1 MNTNLKL
8 KKIMIKFIKNIF
20 RKHEQLN
27 ISVVMCSVCGS
38 KNITTKEQ
46 MRRTGGKLHK
56 GRMMSYGYFLNVHYC
71 NDCQNVWDGE
81 RTRNS

>member
-1 MNTNLKL
+1 MSKEMREHIDNFRNFLTENS
-8 KKIMIKFIKNIF
+8 KKK
-20 RKHEQLN
+20 LN

-46 MRRTGGKLHK
+46 MRRTGGKLYK
-56 GRMMSYGYFLNVHYC
+56 GRMTSYGYFLNVHYC

>member
-1 MNTNLKL
+1 
-8 KKIMIKFIKNIF
+8 
-20 RKHEQLN
+20 
-27 ISVVMCSVCGS
+27 MCSVCGS

>member
-1 MNTNLKL
+1 
-8 KKIMIKFIKNIF
+8 MIKRLLEK
-20 RKHEQLN
+20 LN
-27 ISVVMCSVCGS
+27 LFKPKLVISDVMCNVCSS
-38 KNITTKEQ
+38 KNITTTER

-71 NDCQNVWDGE
+71 NDCQNIWDGE